1 MFDRMQ
7 TNDEKEKN
15 EMNPTDVSDAK
26 ENNKSKKVPKNRQKK
41 RKRDHEPTN
50 GMRQG
55 MWRFGRRNQKKN
67 K

>member
-26 ENNKSKKVPKNRQKK
+26 ENNKSKKSTKKSPKEKK
-41 RKRDHEPTN
+41 TRPRTDERNAAGYVAVRK
-50 GMRQG
+50 
-55 MWRFGRRNQKKN
+55 KKPE
-67 K
+67 KK